1 MGQGVLKLDIHF
13 DFVNSTIAANSKLA
27 NSDINNIV
35 ININIIINTN
45 NTVTELIRKPKNGNL
60 YKYNIGWRPP
70 ICGCKS

>member
-1 MGQGVLKLDIHF
+1 MWHTSRPQNTTATVGQGGLKLDIHF

-45 NTVTELIRKPKNGNL
+45 NTATELN
-60 YKYNIGWRPP
+60 
-70 ICGCKS
+70 